1 MKNFP
6 IPSKKILPVALVAAI
21 GPLSLLIGCHS
32 SNASV
37 EASTKQEPVVAPA
50 GTVLRVRL
58 NQGLETGR
66 SRAGDRFSGVLDS
79 SVKAGGVEILPKGT
93 AVEGRVLDAR
103 ESNQREGRAVLA
115 VVLNA
120 CERDGRKVPV
130 ETTVLTWT
138 SSRHGK
144 PSGTLKGSGS
154 VTGKEKVSV
163 PAETVIGFTLKSKL
177 NA

>member
-1 MKNFP
+1 
-6 IPSKKILPVALVAAI
+6 
-21 GPLSLLIGCHS
+21 
-32 SNASV
+32 
-37 EASTKQEPVVAPA
+37 
-50 GTVLRVRL
+50 
-58 NQGLETGR
+58 
-66 SRAGDRFSGVLDS
+66 LDT
-79 SVKAGGVEILPKGT
+79 SVKAGGIEILPKGT

-103 ESNQREGRAVLA
+103 ESNHQEGRAVLA
-115 VVLNA
+115 VELSA

-144 PSGTLKGSGS
+144 PRGMLKGSGS
-154 VTGKEKVSV
+154 VTGNKRVSV